1 MICPCLVFC
10 RYACHVQFK
19 PAAVF
24 AMSLSQSLMQWLLAF
39 NVALKK
45 GPPREPTEKSPC
57 DDVMLLV
64 AQNLHVAYTRSSS
77 CGPRNIQMALA
88 AVVALRAALAHSPHN
103 AELRL
108 EVCLSEH
115 HRAAFV
121 VSCGSHVMLSSFHY
135 SMILA
140 PSVNFFPSTGS
151 SM

>member
-1 MICPCLVFC
+1 M
-10 RYACHVQFK
+10 
-19 PAAVF
+19 PAISVAQLLF
-24 AMSLSQSLMQWLLAF
+24 QWLLAF

-64 AQNLHVAYTRSSS
+64 AQNLHTAYARSSS

-108 EVCLSEH
+108 EVCRSEH
-115 HRAAFV
+115 HRAAFIML
-121 VSCGSHVMLSSFHY
+121 CGSHDALSSFHC
-135 SMILA
+135 SMTLV
-140 PSVNFFPSTGS
+140 PSVNFCPSTGS